1 MHTNL
6 PGRGAA
12 ALLVASI
19 ALAACGG
26 DDDDTATS
34 TAPAASV
41 DTTTA
46 APVIEP
52 AATTQPAGEPVATAT
67 EVATSPPPSS
77 AGPTTEPV
85 APAEPAERVDDLIAA
100 SASEDSTLVV
110 YGNLNDQMWEGVI
123 AAFGEQYPGISIEW
137 FDLGG
142 VEAFQRYLS
151 ESATGVASADLII
164 ASEATGW
171 LDLVERGEVLPYVD
185 AGLADLPEFARQAP
199 GVYALAVD
207 PMIAVYNQH
216 LVAPEAQPD
225 TLAGIAELAGSL
237 PGSLG
242 TVEIENSQAYL
253 ANYGYTTAGG
263 EAAWDTLAALA
274 PFTKAESGSGALLGK
289 VQSGEYPAVFFVSGS
304 LRALIDDPEQSVGE
318 ILDYKYLVDATPLV
332 PRGMGVTGTADSPAA
347 AKLFINFM
355 LSPTGAQIACDNGLT
370 PYRTD
375 VDCPLGYQAIVDQV
389 GEDNVILVN
398 YSADAETQREAVQGR
413 WNETF
418 GR

>member
-1 MHTNL
+1 MTITL
-6 PGRGAA
+6 RRRGAA
-12 ALLVASI
+12 AVLTASI
-19 ALAACGG
+19 ALTACGG
-26 DDDDTATS
+26 GDDDTAT
-34 TAPAASV
+34 
-41 DTTTA
+41 TA
-46 APVIEP
+46 APVAATEP
-52 AATTQPAGEPVATAT
+52 AAEPTATTQPVVEPVQTT
-67 EVATSPPPSS
+67 TNVAPASTDAPAPPAAS
-77 AGPTTEPV
+77 ASPTTV
-85 APAEPAERVDDLIAA
+85 PAEPAERVDDLIAA
-100 SASEDSTLVV
+100 SQAEDSALVV
-110 YGNLNDQMWEGVI
+110 YGNLNAQMWEGVI
-123 AAFGEQYPGISIEW
+123 AAFGEQYPWISIEW

-151 ESATGVASADLII
+151 EAATGVASADLII

-171 LDLVERGEVLPYVD
+171 LDLVERGDVLPYVD
-185 AGLADLPEFARQAP
+185 ESLAGLPDFARQAE

-216 LVAPEAQPD
+216 LVAPDAQPD
-225 TLAGIAELAGSL
+225 TLAGIAELAASL

-253 ANYGYTTAGG
+253 ANYGYTARGG

-332 PRGMGVTGTADSPAA
+332 PRGMGVTASADSPAS
-347 AKLFINFM
+347 AKLFVNFM
-355 LSPTGAQIACDNGLT
+355 LSATGAGIACDNGLT
-370 PYRTD
+370 PYRAD
-375 VDCPLGYQAIVDQV
+375 IDCPLGYQAIVDAV

-398 YSADAETQREAVQGR
+398 YSPDAEGQREAVQAR